1 MACYLDDILIVAKTE
16 EEHDQLLE
24 RTLERLEKAGV
35 RLSREKCEFRLSQL
49 MYLGHQIDTT
59 GIHPTSEKVQAIKEA
74 LVPQNIS

>member
-1 MACYLDDILIVAKTE
+1 M
-16 EEHDQLLE
+16 
-24 RTLERLEKAGV
+24 EKAGV

-49 MYLGHQIDTT
+49 TYLGHQIDTT